1 MKTLTIEP
9 EVRAVMVGRA
19 VKAQHYYGWS
29 EDWAS
34 QVLDRIINRF
44 NEKPDERE
52 FVLDELTWYGFI
64 SELQAIRIEKGMDWT
79 QL

>member
-19 VKAQHYYGWS
+19 IETQRHYEWS
-29 EDWAS
+29 EQWANE
-34 QVLDRIINRF
+34 VLDKLIKRF

-52 FVLDELTWYGFI
+52 FVLDELTWFGFI
-64 SELQAIRIEKGMDWT
+64 SELQAIRIEKGIDWT